1 MKKKLGGEKE
11 EMKTKIATL
20 LGIAIVLCSL
30 FLVAT
35 LPATAIGQSQTTQ
48 KVSAPSGVTTASE
61 DDYVLGVYGNANE
74 DDTIDMRDLTYVK
87 LIFFGKKPETE
98 LADAKYDGE
107 INPLDFVQ
115 IKMIIVGKEK
125 ELTVLGNDPM
135 KKSQN
140 LAVTIKKPVNRIVIA
155 DIWAYREA
163 EALRALNVADKIV
176 GVTEEVREKK
186 VEFPELCEL
195 PSIGKAF
202 GWSPDFEA
210 ILDLKPD
217 LLMVMPSPG
226 RVDYAEKL
234 PGVTVLCLDLV
245 SPTRESIPERMMVR
259 GYIFD
264 REEEAREYG
273 EWHDDVMKTINEA
286 INEQTTGISED
297 DLPRVV
303 YGGPSDGNK
312 LFRVHIGSTIG
323 QLLDYIPCKNIGKNL
338 PQPRG
343 AHPKVDVEWLLMQ
356 DPEVIICP
364 ITWGS
369 SSGYETDDTVEAKQN
384 IQNICE
390 LPGFEGVT
398 AVKDGKV
405 YALFSI
411 TGPGYP
417 INIAYLAKIIYHD
430 LALDPYAIHQEYLDR
445 FQHIDFDVHEQGVF
459 VYPPLE

>member
-1 MKKKLGGEKE
+1 MKRKNSSFGKAFLSKKRFAVVE
-11 EMKTKIATL
+11 
-20 LGIAIVLCSL
+20 IAIVLCSL

-35 LPATAIGQSQTTQ
+35 LPAIATEQTMQ
-48 KVSAPSGVTTASE
+48 KVSANTVTTTSE
-61 DDYVLGVYGNANE
+61 NDYVLGVYGNANE
-74 DDTIDMRDLTYVK
+74 DDMIDMRDLTYVK
-87 LIFFGKKPETE
+87 LIFFGERPETK
-98 LADAKYDGE
+98 LADAKYDGK

-115 IKMIIVGKEK
+115 IKLIIVCKEK

-135 KKSQN
+135 KKSEN

-195 PSIGKAF
+195 SGIGKAF

-245 SPTRESIPERMMVR
+245 SPTRESNPERMMVR
-259 GYIFD
+259 RYIFD
-264 REEEAREYG
+264 RKEEAREYG
-273 EWHDDVMKTINEA
+273 EWHDDVMKA
-286 INEQTTGISED
+286 INEQTEGISED

-303 YGGPSDGNK
+303 YGGPTDGNK

-323 QLLDYIPCKNIGKNL
+323 QLMKYVPCENIGMKL
-338 PQPRG
+338 PEPRG
-343 AHPKVDVEWLLMQ
+343 AHPKVDIEWLLTQ
-356 DPEVIICP
+356 DPEII
-364 ITWGS
+364 ISNFGRANEG
-369 SSGYETDDTVEAKQN
+369 GYETDDTTEAEQN
-384 IQNICE
+384 IQSIRE
-390 LPGFEGVT
+390 LPGFASVT
-398 AVKDGKV
+398 AVKEDKV
-405 YALFSI
+405 YVLFTI

-417 INIAYLAKIIYHD
+417 INIAYLAKMIYPD